1 MRQIILPQA
10 LRIIMPPFTL
20 QCMGTLKDTSIASV
34 IGLVDET
41 NTALVI
47 RGNTG
52 SDWDVF
58 AVLALIYFVM
68 CAVVCTVGRA
78 VERRLG
84 SGLPVSG
91 CVPSAVAATAARTW

>member
-68 CAVVCTVGRA
+68 CAVVCTVRRA